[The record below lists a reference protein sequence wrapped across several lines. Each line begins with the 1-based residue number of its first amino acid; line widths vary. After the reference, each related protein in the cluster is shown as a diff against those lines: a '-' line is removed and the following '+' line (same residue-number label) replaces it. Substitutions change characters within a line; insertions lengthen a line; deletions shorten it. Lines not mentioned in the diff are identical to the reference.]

1 MEDCQ
6 KIYNFSEIRNPLNM
20 KDESPFSLSSGIISV
35 IGKDSVNRDEE
46 KNVGKQIQ
54 VPIDGLAFTDA
65 KIKKED
71 KFIALDSFISKIDA
85 DDKNSAALNL
95 TLLFTR
101 LSEVAGREEN
111 VRHVHIIT
119 ECFSNWFAISLSAV
133 GEFKIKKTVSYRF
146 LTQSN

>member
-54 VPIDGLAFTDA
+54 VPIDGLAFIDA

-101 LSEVAGREEN
+101 LSEVAGREEMLGTY
-111 VRHVHIIT
+111 I
-119 ECFSNWFAISLSAV
+119 
-133 GEFKIKKTVSYRF
+133 
-146 LTQSN
+146 